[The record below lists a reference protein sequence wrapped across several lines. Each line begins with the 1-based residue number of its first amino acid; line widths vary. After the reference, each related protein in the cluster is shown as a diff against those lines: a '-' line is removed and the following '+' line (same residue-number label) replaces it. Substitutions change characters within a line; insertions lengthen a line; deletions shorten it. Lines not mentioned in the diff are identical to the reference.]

1 MKYFNTKIV
10 DYSYDEALVKVAEE
24 LKKEGFGVLTE
35 IDVKETLKTK
45 IDVDFRRYKIMG
57 ACNPAFAH
65 KAISAEDNL
74 GVLLPCNFVVQE
86 NKDGKTQ
93 ISSVNPL
100 VSMQSVENENLEP
113 IAKEVSEK
121 LSRVMNNL

>member
-1 MKYFNTKIV
+1 
-10 DYSYDEALVKVAEE
+10 
-24 LKKEGFGVLTE
+24 
-35 IDVKETLKTK
+35 
-45 IDVDFRRYKIMG
+45 MG
-57 ACNPAFAH
+57 ACNPSFAH
-65 KAISAEDNL
+65 KAISTEDNL

-100 VSMQSVENENLEP
+100 ISMQSVENANLEP

-121 LSRVMNNL
+121 LSRVMSNL